1 MAAGRVES
9 FVCGS
14 SGGTKSWL
22 LEFKPHTP
30 LNTNIAAENRPFHN
44 HHFSVAMLV
53 SGRVSV
59 PTIVVM
65 EEIQR
70 SPVEGK
76 VVLSHDLQGFIHP
89 RWLALGFL
97 NHQQYQVV
105 FFRQR

>member
-1 MAAGRVES
+1 MGRVES
-9 FVCGS
+9 P
-14 SGGTKSWL
+14 KSCL

-30 LNTNIAAENRPFHN
+30 LNTNIAAENRPFQN

-59 PTIVVM
+59 PMIVSM

-76 VVLSHDLQGFIHP
+76 VVYPMIYKGFIHP

-105 FFRQR
+105 FRQR